1 MEGLRYA
8 KRKRTR
14 DLTYSAWHRL
24 RLIKGY
30 VGMKH
35 AWAIPMI
42 DIDTPTLCEWDQ
54 RLETF
59 VPVFVFSI
67 WLLLD
72 TPPTYMAAGRLRV

>member
-1 MEGLRYA
+1 
-8 KRKRTR
+8 
-14 DLTYSAWHRL
+14 
-24 RLIKGY
+24 
-30 VGMKH
+30 MKH